1 MTHFENEMTNL
12 KERLLLM
19 ASLASA
25 AVTRA
30 IKALVD
36 RDDDLARAVIEGDTA
51 IDRLEMEIDE
61 IAIALLSKAPLASDL
76 RLITVAMKASRDLE
90 RVADEAT
97 SIARRAIDLG
107 QEPQLK
113 PYIDIPR
120 MTTMAMEMLKDAL
133 DAFVSRNPEKA
144 RAVIPRDK
152 EVDALN
158 KQLHRELASY
168 MVEKPNTITRCL
180 SLMVISKRLERI
192 ADHAKNVAEEVVF
205 LYEGRDIRHT
215 GQATQ
220 NPNASAQSEG
230 SSRSK

>member
-1 MTHFENEMTNL
+1 MTHFENEMTDL
-12 KERLLLM
+12 KEKLLLM

-25 AVTRA
+25 AVTRS

-36 RDDDLARAVIEGDTA
+36 RDDDLARAVIEEDTA

-120 MTTMAMEMLKDAL
+120 MTAMAMEMLKDAL
-133 DAFVSRNPEKA
+133 DAFVNRNPEKA

-168 MVEKPNTITRCL
+168 MVERPNTITRCL

-220 NPNASAQSEG
+220 NPNASAQSEPI
-230 SSRSK
+230 SRPK

>member
-1 MTHFENEMTNL
+1 MTHFENQMTDL
-12 KERLLLM
+12 KEKLLLM

-25 AVTRA
+25 AVTRS

-36 RDDDLARAVIEGDTA
+36 RDDDLARAVIEEDTA

-120 MTTMAMEMLKDAL
+120 MATMAMEMLKDAL
-133 DAFVSRNPEKA
+133 DAFVNRNPEKA
-144 RAVIPRDK
+144 RAVIPHDK

-168 MVEKPNTITRCL
+168 MVERPNTITRCL

-215 GQATQ
+215 GQAAQ
-220 NPNASAQSEG
+220 NPNASRLPAP
-230 SSRSK
+230 